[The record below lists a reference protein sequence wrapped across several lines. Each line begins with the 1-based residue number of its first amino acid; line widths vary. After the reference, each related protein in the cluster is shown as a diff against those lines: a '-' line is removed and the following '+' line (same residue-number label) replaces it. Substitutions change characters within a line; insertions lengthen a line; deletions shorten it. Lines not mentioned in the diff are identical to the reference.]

1 MATIVVDGHGNT
13 LGDVA
18 PDLGSVYG
26 QSNRGSKRLRS
37 SSHIVQNALDGQDYS
52 GVDTRRLLQQAL
64 GLNPSAEMIDFFN
77 NLDVDNKKEFLRVW
91 KVM

>member
-26 QSNRGSKRLRS
+26 QSNRGSKRFRS
-37 SSHIVQNALDGQDYS
+37 SSHIVQNALDGILIRYS
-52 GVDTRRLLQQAL
+52 GKIMDRIRPWGRIQ
-64 GLNPSAEMIDFFN
+64 
-77 NLDVDNKKEFLRVW
+77 
-91 KVM
+91 